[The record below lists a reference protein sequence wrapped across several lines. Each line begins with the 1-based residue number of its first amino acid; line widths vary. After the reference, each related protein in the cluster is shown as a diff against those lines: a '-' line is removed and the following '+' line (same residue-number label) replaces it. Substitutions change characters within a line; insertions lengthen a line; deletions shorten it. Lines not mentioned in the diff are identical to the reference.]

1 MEKKEYLIT
10 IIMPTYNSEK
20 TLEYS
25 LRSIRHQIINQDQI
39 EILMIDGGSTDKTLE
54 IAGKYNAKVLYNE
67 RRLPE
72 FAKQQ
77 GMMAAK
83 GKYGIFIDSD
93 EAFTN
98 KHSLSSRLELLKK
111 SCSQKSGINRTDL
124 SKR

>member
-54 IAGKYNAKVLYNE
+54 I
-67 RRLPE
+67 
-72 FAKQQ
+72 
-77 GMMAAK
+77 
-83 GKYGIFIDSD
+83 D
-93 EAFTN
+93 
-98 KHSLSSRLELLKK
+98 
-111 SCSQKSGINRTDL
+111 
-124 SKR
+124 

>member
-83 GKYGIFIDSD
+83 GKY
-93 EAFTN
+93 
-98 KHSLSSRLELLKK
+98 
-111 SCSQKSGINRTDL
+111 
-124 SKR
+124 